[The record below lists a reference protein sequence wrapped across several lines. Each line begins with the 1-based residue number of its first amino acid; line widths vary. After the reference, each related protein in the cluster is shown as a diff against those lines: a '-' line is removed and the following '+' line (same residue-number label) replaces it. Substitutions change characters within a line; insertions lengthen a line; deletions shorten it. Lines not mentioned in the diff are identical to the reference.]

1 MFTRGMKLKIWN
13 MERNRGF
20 FSKCKSSQQGQVHN
34 HEHKQVLRRSILL
47 RWQHCKRLLL
57 LAHNADFSLI
67 LEAQQLRKRVAEHE
81 GSKRENE
88 AVLNAAKGEIARQ

>member
-1 MFTRGMKLKIWN
+1 MPKRGMKLKIWN
-13 MERNRGF
+13 MERNRVF
-20 FSKCKSSQQGQVHN
+20 RSASRHSKARCITTSTS
-34 HEHKQVLRRSILL
+34 RYCRSILL

-67 LEAQQLRKRVAEHE
+67 QAQQLRKRVAEPRL
-81 GSKRENE
+81 KRENE